1 MIQTIEQTHRHIG
14 IRIPIPI
21 SPQMSTEKK
30 EFNPYHINSSSN
42 TNSGN
47 TNQSSSISSS
57 TSTSSSIVESLDQ
70 HSNASSSASAITSA
84 SASTRHRKHLL
95 LALTGSVATI
105 KGYELVGELTKSYDV
120 RVLLSQRALFF
131 IDREKLV
138 HDNPSIGGGV
148 YVDADE
154 WRQWTRGD
162 PVLHIELRK
171 WADVFLIAPLSAN
184 TLAKLATGLNDNI
197 VTCVARAWDIQ
208 SSISKQKPFI
218 VAPAMNTMMYTH
230 PFTNKQ
236 LHVLQNEFGITIIDP
251 ISKLLACGDIGIGA
265 MESVDKIVQVV
276 HREAAHIKAHSH
288 N

>member
-1 MIQTIEQTHRHIG
+1 
-14 IRIPIPI
+14 
-21 SPQMSTEKK
+21 MSTEKK
-30 EFNPYHINSSSN
+30 EFNPYHINSSSSTSN
-42 TNSGN
+42 TNSSSS
-47 TNQSSSISSS
+47 NQSSSSS
-57 TSTSSSIVESLDQ
+57 TSTSTSTSTASSIVESLDQ
-70 HSNASSSASAITSA
+70 HSNSTSAITST
-84 SASTRHRKHLL
+84 STSHRKHLL

-105 KGYELVGELTKSYDV
+105 KGYELVSELTKSYDV
-120 RVLLSQRALFF
+120 RVLLSERALFF

-171 WADVFLIAPLSAN
+171 WADIFLIAPLSAN

-197 VTCVARAWDIQ
+197 ITCVARAWDIQ

>member
-1 MIQTIEQTHRHIG
+1 
-14 IRIPIPI
+14 
-21 SPQMSTEKK
+21 MSTEKK

-42 TNSGN
+42 TNSSSS
-47 TNQSSSISSS
+47 NQSSSSSS
-57 TSTSSSIVESLDQ
+57 SFASTAASIVESLDQ
-70 HSNASSSASAITSA
+70 NSNASTSAITST
-84 SASTRHRKHLL
+84 STSHRKHLL

-105 KGYELVGELTKSYDV
+105 KGYELVSELTKSYDV
-120 RVLLSQRALFF
+120 RVLLSERALFF

-171 WADVFLIAPLSAN
+171 WADIFLIAPLSAN

-197 VTCVARAWDIQ
+197 ITCVARAWDIQ